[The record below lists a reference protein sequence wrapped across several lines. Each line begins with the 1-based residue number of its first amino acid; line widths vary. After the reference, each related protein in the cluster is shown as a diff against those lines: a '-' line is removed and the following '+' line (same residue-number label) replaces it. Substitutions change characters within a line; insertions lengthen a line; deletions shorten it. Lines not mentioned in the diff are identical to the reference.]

1 MLDKDKSIEMKDI
14 WKGEIQKA
22 ISELQAQYAAELDR
36 MQGDM
41 QKNFEMQVI
50 RVALE
55 WNHRSQYTQI
65 PIKFI

>member
-41 QKNFEMQVI
+41 QKNFEMQVF
-50 RVALE
+50 R
-55 WNHRSQYTQI
+55 Q
-65 PIKFI
+65 